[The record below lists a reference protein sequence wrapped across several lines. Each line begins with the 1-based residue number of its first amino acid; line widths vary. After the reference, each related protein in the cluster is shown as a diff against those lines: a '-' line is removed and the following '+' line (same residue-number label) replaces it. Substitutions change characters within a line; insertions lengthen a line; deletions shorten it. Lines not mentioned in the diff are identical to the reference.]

1 MTAQASRA
9 ASTSSTDQDRND
21 ALIAF
26 YPMVERIAHKAAAT
40 YGLPAGVDAD
50 DLISCGVL
58 GLAEAWE
65 RFDPDRGVAFEAFAI
80 PRIKGA
86 VIDAIRAAD
95 WVPRKARQ
103 RARLTGEPV
112 AVLVSMDSERTT
124 DDGDHNSTD
133 RIVDESA
140 VEPGADLLA
149 TENRRE
155 LIGALNR
162 LPDREKTIVTLH
174 YFERVALQDIAKSFG
189 VTESRVSQL
198 HTRALRMLR
207 AALEAE
213 HTDSAA

>member
-1 MTAQASRA
+1 MAPQAK
-9 ASTSSTDQDRND
+9 TQDHPQGTTDRND
-21 ALIAF
+21 ALVAF

-50 DLISCGVL
+50 DLVSCGIL

-80 PRIKGA
+80 PRIKGS

-112 AVLVSMDSERTT
+112 AILVSMDSERSTE
-124 DDGDHNSTD
+124 DGDHSTAD
-133 RIVDESA
+133 RIVDTSA
-140 VEPGADLLA
+140 EVPGAGLLA
-149 TENRRE
+149 AENSRE
-155 LIGALNR
+155 LMAALNR
-162 LPDREKTIVTLH
+162 LPDRERTIISLH

-207 AALEAE
+207 AAIEAE
-213 HTDSAA
+213 HTDTAA

>member
-1 MTAQASRA
+1 MAPQTSRA
-9 ASTSSTDQDRND
+9 TGLTDGEQDRNN

-50 DLISCGVL
+50 DLVSCGVL

-65 RFDPDRGVAFEAFAI
+65 RYDPDRGVAFEAFAI

-112 AVLVSMDSERTT
+112 AILVSMDSERTT
-124 DDGDHNSTD
+124 DDGDHNTAD
-133 RIVDESA
+133 RIVDDSA

-155 LIGALNR
+155 LIAALNR
-162 LPDREKTIVTLH
+162 LPEREKTIVTLH